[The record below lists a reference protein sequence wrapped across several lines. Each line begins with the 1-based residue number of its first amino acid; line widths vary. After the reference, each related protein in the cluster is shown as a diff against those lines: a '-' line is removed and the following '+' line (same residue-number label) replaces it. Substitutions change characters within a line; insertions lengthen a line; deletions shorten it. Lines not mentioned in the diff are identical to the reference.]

1 MSAERTDTLDQA
13 LEKAALDPSAQLEF
27 LHILS
32 ESDVYVIGQ
41 VVGSDGAAG
50 TGTIEAGQQIEV
62 SNVDIEGV
70 PHVPFFTTLDKLSK
84 FAPGASYLRLN
95 TCDLFNVAAGASF
108 VLNLGSNFGKAFTP
122 DEAAGIANGTRLQTS
137 SRTVEQPEEVMI
149 GEPADRPEALLE
161 LLHRIFEARPAV
173 LRAWLAHYFN
183 AQDGEPPHTL
193 IAIEV
198 EPRQRDLGPS
208 IVNEAAAAASRV
220 TIPHPPIDFFL
231 LEPGDDVG
239 LAGYFLKA
247 APFFER

>member
-27 LHILS
+27 LHVLS

-50 TGTIEAGQQIEV
+50 TGTIQAGQQIEL

-70 PHVPFFTTLDKLSK
+70 PYVPFFSTLDKLSK
-84 FAPGASYLRLN
+84 FAPDAAYLRLN
-95 TCDLFNVAAGASF
+95 TCDLFNIAAGSSF
-108 VLNLGSNFGKAFTP
+108 VLNLGSNVGKAFTP
-122 DEAAGIANGTRLQTS
+122 GEAAGIANGTGLQTS
-137 SRTVEQPEEVMI
+137 SRTVEEPEQVMI
-149 GEPADRPEALLE
+149 GEPAEKPEALLE

-198 EPRQRDLGPS
+198 EPRQLDLGPS
-208 IVNEAAAAASRV
+208 IVNEVAAAASRV
-220 TIPHPPIDFFL
+220 TIPHPPVEFYL
-231 LEPGDDVG
+231 VAPGEDAG
-239 LAGYFLKA
+239 LAGYFLRA